1 MSGSTTPKAAGN
13 PPLNPF
19 RHDPAR
25 SIPGSAWPR
34 LLSLLLASAASGLC
48 PEYLLLLPILASCAA
63 LLASGE
69 KPLGILHSCRFLMP
83 LAFFIALPNIIE
95 AFRTPGELPALLAR
109 SLGYLVRLLTITLL
123 ARVFYKTTSTQAVA
137 DSLSALARSLPG
149 KHARR
154 RDPGLYLGLSVAFL
168 PRCFERYTRVR
179 EAALARG
186 YGSPAHSARGG
197 AGTKAQ
203 AAPRM
208 AADASENVVTPG
220 NTRHKERQPR
230 QTQGSG
236 ILTLRR
242 WRSLA
247 AIAET
252 TIISL
257 LGSAVTTAWALEA
270 RGYDP
275 GRRLRS
281 EQPRKQDLAIL
292 AASAVFAALSFLLS

>member
-1 MSGSTTPKAAGN
+1 MPGSTTPKAAGT

-19 RHDPAR
+19 RHDPALA
-25 SIPGSAWPR
+25 IPGSAWPR

-48 PEYLLLLPILASCAA
+48 PEYLLLLPIFTAFSA

-69 KPLGILHSCRFLMP
+69 KPLGILRSCRFLMP

-95 AFRTPGELPALLAR
+95 AFRTPAELPALLAR
-109 SLGYLVRLLTITLL
+109 SLVYLARLVTITLL

-149 KHARR
+149 RQARR

-186 YGSPAHSARGG
+186 YGSPAHSVRTG
-197 AGTKAQ
+197 AGTEVL
-203 AAPRM
+203 AAHRM
-208 AADASENVVTPG
+208 AAASENEEIPG
-220 NTRHKERQPR
+220 NPRRKARQLR
-230 QTQGSG
+230 QTQGFG
-236 ILTLRR
+236 ILFLRR

-275 GRRLRS
+275 GRRLS
-281 EQPRKQDLAIL
+281 PEQPRKQDLAIL
-292 AASAVFAALSFLLS
+292 AASAVFTAVSFLLA